1 MAMFSDGG
9 RPTHSAASSITSLN
23 GVTAMGD
30 MRTMLQTL
38 LDDNEKQ
45 LSLASSLG
53 QKFLAQRMELEER
66 INQILSHGTELD
78 PDTDDEA
85 RERLQGLA
93 DAVQLW
99 QRENENLVQGFHGT
113 ATAAATASATVSL
126 IYTL

>member
-9 RPTHSAASSITSLN
+9 PDAQPVVNGNGN
-23 GVTAMGD
+23 GVETSD

-66 INQILSHGTELD
+66 INQIIAHED
-78 PDTDDEA
+78 NPAAADDDGHQNEA
-85 RERLQGLA
+85 REKLQGLA
-93 DAVQLW
+93 EAVNGW
-99 QRENENLVQGFHGT
+99 HAENEHLIAGFG
-113 ATAAATASATVSL
+113 SKVRV
-126 IYTL
+126 